1 MTCKLPEIG
10 VLPTVAMASADLT
23 YLWREANKQ
32 WLVFKHNL
40 CKIIWTCL
48 EWKIMQKEA
57 KKPKR
62 FLFQLKL
69 FVSLLFCFEWVW
81 DNGHLAAADYQKV
94 SNYYSVAWCGLLRY
108 DVVCWGMMWYAVV
121 WSALVWYGIIKWSL
135 IIMVWYDVVWCGM
148 MWYAV
153 VWCGLLWYIRYYQMV
168 SN

>member
-1 MTCKLPEIG
+1 MAVTCKLPEIG
-10 VLPTVAMASADLT
+10 VLPTVAMALADLT

-57 KKPKR
+57 KKPKG

-69 FVSLLFCFEWVW
+69 FVSLLFCFEWVQW

-108 DVVCWGMMWYAVV
+108 DVVR
-121 WSALVWYGIIKWSL
+121 
-135 IIMVWYDVVWCGM
+135 CGM
-148 MWYAV
+148 ICSGVVRYYQMVSNYYSV

>member
-1 MTCKLPEIG
+1 MAVTCKLPEIG
-10 VLPTVAMASADLT
+10 VLPTVAMALADLT

-135 IIMVWYDVVWCGM
+135 IIIVWYDVVCCGTYGIIK
-148 MWYAV
+148 WSPIN
-153 VWCGLLWYIRYYQMV
+153 LK
-168 SN
+168 

>member
-1 MTCKLPEIG
+1 MAVTCKLPEIG
-10 VLPTVAMASADLT
+10 VLPTVAMALADLT

-94 SNYYSVAWCGLLRY
+94 SNYKYIVWH
-108 DVVCWGMMWYAVV
+108 DVVCWGLMWYAVV

-135 IIMVWYDVVWCGM
+135 IIIVWYDVVWCGTYSIIK
-148 MWYAV
+148 WSPIN
-153 VWCGLLWYIRYYQMV
+153 LK
-168 SN
+168 